1 MTTTATTKVTLL
13 GGGRHCQVSSQI
25 GPLKTSSHSHAWQ
38 IGINSRRLGGPGK
51 RVTVSLRNSLAQHVL
66 PAAQRVSAVLG
77 VAPACA
83 GSRYRSGRGC
93 VGIYVVEGPAVP
105 PRQPRESR
113 VAQELPLGNELLT
126 REFTSFLGR
135 VAADATG
142 VYVLEDNGQ
151 RVLRKLEAPDCGPSS
166 QSILRI
172 L

>member
-1 MTTTATTKVTLL
+1 MTTTATTKVILL

-25 GPLKTSSHSHAWQ
+25 GPLKTASHSHAWQ
-38 IGINSRRLGGPGK
+38 IGINSRRLGRPGK

-126 REFTSFLGR
+126 REFIIPRESSGGR
-135 VAADATG
+135 DWRLRAR
-142 VYVLEDNGQ
+142 GQ
-151 RVLRKLEAPDCGPSS
+151 RPAGTPQAGGAGLWTL
-166 QSILRI
+166 QSEYS
-172 L
+172 